1 MVGMPILKPE
11 KLNGQTICR
20 PYTKTGDGMLKRLP
34 SSSVFFPPSVYV
46 VYPLEA
52 MVEREAQSI
61 VGMRAMTTSE
71 LRARLHAFALVVI
84 DNERKRNA
92 PK

>member
-1 MVGMPILKPE
+1 MMPVMKPE

-20 PYTKTGDGMLKRLP
+20 PYTKTGDGMLQRLEGT
-34 SSSVFFPPSVYV
+34 SVAFPPSVNI

-52 MVEREAQSI
+52 MVEQEAQSI

-71 LRARLHAFALVVI
+71 LRARLHAFALAVI
-84 DNERKRNA
+84 NNERKKESR
-92 PK
+92 